1 MIRVVDLHK
10 TFGGQEVLRGIN
22 VEFET
27 GKITTIIGGSG
38 SGKTVLL
45 KHLNALLLPDR
56 GSVLVD
62 GRDITKLGQSAL
74 NEVRQKFGML
84 FQSAALLD
92 SMTIYDNVAF
102 PLREKTKLK
111 EKDIEQKANDS
122 LAQVGLAGMGYKF
135 PAEVSGG
142 MKKRA
147 GLARALVT
155 QPEIM
160 LFDEPTTGLDPLLGK
175 SIHELIRRMHEK
187 FRFTGVIVSHDIPEV
202 FKFSDRVAMLANGVI
217 IEAGKT
223 RVEASIGVDLK
234 LAYKDLEKHKPVK
247 SLPKSAPAEVL
258 HSVKSPPIIFVVGTV
273 IWLGARVSGNR

>member
-10 TFGGQEVLRGIN
+10 SFGVQEVLKGIN
-22 VEFET
+22 LQLEN

-56 GSVLVD
+56 GSILVD
-62 GRDITKLGQSAL
+62 GQDITKLGQKTL
-74 NEVRQKFGML
+74 NEVRRKFGVL
-84 FQSAALLD
+84 FQGAALLD
-92 SMTIYDNVAF
+92 SMTLYDNVAF
-102 PLREKTKLK
+102 PLREKTKLNGL
-111 EKDIEQKANDS
+111 EIQKKVEES

-155 QPEIM
+155 APEIM

-175 SIHELIRRMHEK
+175 SIHELIRRMHATFK
-187 FRFTGVIVSHDIPEV
+187 FTGIIVSHDIPEV
-202 FKFSDRVAMLANGVI
+202 FKISDRVAMLANGVI
-217 IEAGKT
+217 IEVGT
-223 RVEASIGVDLK
+223 TVEF
-234 LAYKDLEKHKPVK
+234 
-247 SLPKSAPAEVL
+247 L
-258 HSVKSPPIIFVVGTV
+258 HSNNPIVRQFI
-273 IWLGARVSGNR
+273 LGEIEGPIAVL

>member
-202 FKFSDRVAMLANGVI
+202 FKFSDRVAIREEPFCESLIYYQHTRCLFI
-217 IEAGKT
+217 IGAFN
-223 RVEASIGVDLK
+223 
-234 LAYKDLEKHKPVK
+234 
-247 SLPKSAPAEVL
+247 KSAAHERNTHGGKPSRRGLSILRVWHVAL
-258 HSVKSPPIIFVVGTV
+258 I
-273 IWLGARVSGNR
+273 AR

>member
-10 TFGGQEVLRGIN
+10 TFGRQHVLKGVN
-22 VEFET
+22 LELEA

-56 GSVLVD
+56 GGVFVGD
-62 GRDITKLGQSAL
+62 QDITKLNQSAL
-74 NEVRQKFGML
+74 NAVRRKFGVL
-84 FQSAALLD
+84 FQGAALLD
-92 SMTIYDNVAF
+92 SMTVYDNVAF
-102 PLREKTKLK
+102 PLREKTRLK
-111 EKDIEQKANDS
+111 EPEIEKKVRDS
-122 LAQVGLAGMGYKF
+122 LAQVGLEGMGYKF

-175 SIHELIRRMHEK
+175 SIHQLIRKMHAA
-187 FRFTGVIVSHDIPEV
+187 FQFTGVIVSHDIPEV
-202 FKFSDRVAMLANGVI
+202 FKISDRIAMLVDGTI
-217 IEAGKT
+217 TEIGTTE
-223 RVEASIGVDLK
+223 EFIASK
-234 LAYKDLEKHKPVK
+234 NPVVRQF
-247 SLPKSAPAEVL
+247 LQAETEGPIPVL
-258 HSVKSPPIIFVVGTV
+258 
-273 IWLGARVSGNR
+273 

>member
-1 MIRVVDLHK
+1 MIKVIDLHK
-10 TFGGQEVLRGIN
+10 TFGTQRVLRGVQLELEN
-22 VEFET
+22 

-62 GRDITKLGQSAL
+62 GTDITKLRENAL
-74 NEVRQKFGML
+74 NNIRRKFGVL
-84 FQSAALLD
+84 FQGAALLD

-102 PLREKTKLK
+102 PLREKTKLSQREIQNK
-111 EKDIEQKANDS
+111 VEER
-122 LAQVGLAGMGYKF
+122 LEQVGLAGMGYKY

-155 QPEIM
+155 EPEIM

-175 SIHELIRRMHEK
+175 SIHELIRKMHAA
-187 FRFTGVIVSHDIPEV
+187 FGFTGVIVSHDIPEV
-202 FKFSDRVAMLANGVI
+202 FRISDRVAMLANGVI
-217 IEAGKT
+217 TEVGST
-223 RVEASIGVDLK
+223 EDFVASQNPAVRQF
-234 LAYKDLEKHKPVK
+234 LEGETEGPM
-247 SLPKSAPAEVL
+247 AVL
-258 HSVKSPPIIFVVGTV
+258 
-273 IWLGARVSGNR
+273 

>member
-10 TFGGQEVLRGIN
+10 TFGHQHVLKGVN
-22 VEFET
+22 LELEA

-56 GSVLVD
+56 GGVFVD
-62 GRDITKLGQSAL
+62 DQDITKLNQSAL
-74 NEVRQKFGML
+74 NEVRRKFGVL
-84 FQSAALLD
+84 FQGAALLD
-92 SMTIYDNVAF
+92 SMTVYDNVAF
-102 PLREKTKLK
+102 PLREKTRLK
-111 EKDIEQKANDS
+111 EPEIEKKVRDS
-122 LAQVGLAGMGYKF
+122 LAQVGLDGMGYKF

-175 SIHELIRRMHEK
+175 SIHQLIRKMHAA
-187 FRFTGVIVSHDIPEV
+187 FQFTGVIVSHDIPEV
-202 FKFSDRVAMLANGVI
+202 FKISDRIAMLVDGAITEIGTTEEFI
-217 IEAGKT
+217 
-223 RVEASIGVDLK
+223 ASK
-234 LAYKDLEKHKPVK
+234 NPVVRQF
-247 SLPKSAPAEVL
+247 LQAETEGPIPVL
-258 HSVKSPPIIFVVGTV
+258 
-273 IWLGARVSGNR
+273 